1 MTRAFPSGPPDPA
14 DRSARRLTRRFV
26 LVLLAA
32 AAPVLIALAVL
43 LWRGWHEARHEA
55 LRSHEAQQ
63 RLLRSGLEQMAG
75 SARTHVA
82 VLRAFAE
89 RRLAEAPGS
98 PPYQGRVDWIDSPPP
113 ESPALGIVLA
123 DPAAMTLRDRQEAEA
138 MLPMFAV
145 SQAAH
150 QAQGLLQ
157 WSYFFSA
164 GRRLVTIYPWAP
176 ASGFLGGDH
185 PQADLAGFFDY
196 DLFRMGLPQHNP
208 DRSAYWAPVYL
219 DAGGAGLMVTHA
231 APVWVGDRFQG
242 IVGTDILLSQVSVY
256 LGTLPEAARGA
267 FVVDQAGTL
276 IAQPGGVPLSGSEP
290 RRADDLL
297 RGRDPASI
305 GPEFQADGDRWISA
319 VPVAGTPWR
328 LVTTVPD
335 AEVSAAILARLRPLL
350 ALLAA
355 IVAGMAL
362 FGLLMRAQFVRPA
375 VALARYGALP
385 AQEAIEE
392 GPPRV
397 PLPWAELCDRIALAA
412 RSQLANIRQL
422 RAMIDG
428 IPLRAVYVDADFR
441 YRDANR
447 EFLDFVGR
455 RRADLLGRHVA
466 EVLGDRVAAQY
477 ERLAPLIARGE
488 VARFEGWIEFSGAGR
503 RFLQVSILPFTAEGE
518 TRPGFLTFTRD
529 LTDLKEAEEEAER
542 SVEALREREALYRSV
557 VVSSLDAIVMMDDRG
572 DVVEFNPAAERI
584 FGFTAAE
591 AIGRKVNDLIV
602 PPAMRA
608 AHQQGLERYLTD
620 GRPRVIGRRVELV
633 ALRKDGG
640 ELPVELTVTDASASG
655 RRLFVSHLRDL
666 TEARALEAEMEQSRN
681 RLHQVEK
688 LSAMG
693 SLLAGVAHELNNPLA
708 VVVAQSALLHDKAPD
723 DATALRAEKIR
734 AAADRCGRIVK
745 SFLAMARQKPPQRER
760 LALGQVVRNGLE
772 VVGYGLRTAGVDLRL
787 DLPDDLPE
795 IEGDR
800 DMLGQVVSNIAI
812 NAQQALIGRP
822 LPRLLSLR
830 ARAAGGWVTLVIE
843 DNGPGVPEA
852 VRARIFD
859 PYFTTKA
866 VDVGTGIGL
875 SISRNVI
882 EAHGGQIKLADSAL
896 GGAGFVITLP
906 AAAGG
911 AVAAA
916 PGGRAPGGAG
926 CAVLIVDDEA
936 DVAAS
941 LAEILESRGCRCRTA
956 ATAAEAQAIVA
967 AGGIEAVF
975 TDLRMPGM
983 DGADLIRALTAV
995 APGLSGRI
1003 AVVTGD
1009 MVAGPAHLAAAALGA
1024 VPILEKPFDPADV
1037 MAVLARLR
1045 P

>member
-1 MTRAFPSGPPDPA
+1 MAAPPADPA
-14 DRSARRLTRRFV
+14 ERGARRLTRRFL
-26 LVLLAA
+26 LVLLATT
-32 AAPVLIALAVL
+32 APILLAVALL
-43 LWRGWHEARHEA
+43 LWRGYHEARTEV
-55 LRSHEAQQ
+55 LQQHEAQQ
-63 RLLRSGLEQMAG
+63 RLLRSGLEQIAG

-82 VLRAFAE
+82 VMRAYAE
-89 RRLAEAPGS
+89 RRLAETPRPAPYAGRIDWLGAPPPAS
-98 PPYQGRVDWIDSPPP
+98 PP
-113 ESPALGIVLA
+113 LGIVLG
-123 DPAAMTLRDRQEAEA
+123 DPAQLTLSDRQEAA
-138 MLPMFAV
+138 AVVPMFPVA
-145 SQAAH
+145 QAAH
-150 QAQGLLQ
+150 DAHPLLQ

-164 GRRLVTIYPWAP
+164 GRRLVAIYPWAP
-176 ASGFLGGDH
+176 ASGFLPRDGT
-185 PQADLAGFFDY
+185 AAAFAAFFDY
-196 DLFRMGLPQHNP
+196 DLFTLGLPDRNP
-208 DRSAYWAPVYL
+208 AREPYWSPVYL

-231 APVWVGDRFQG
+231 APVWVGDRFLG
-242 IVGTDILLSQVSVY
+242 VVGTDILLAQVSVY
-256 LGTLPEAARGA
+256 LGGLPEAARGS
-267 FVVDQAGTL
+267 FVVDQTGAL
-276 IAQPGGVPLSGSEP
+276 IAQPGGVPISGDSP

-297 RGRDPASI
+297 RGLAPETI
-305 GPEFQADGDRWISA
+305 GTAFRPDGDRWIAA

-328 LVTTVPD
+328 LVTTIPGH
-335 AEVSAAILARLRPLL
+335 EISAAVQMALWPLL

-355 IVAGMAL
+355 ILGGMGL

-375 VALARYGALP
+375 VALARYGAMP
-385 AQEAIEE
+385 AQEAVEQ
-392 GPPRV
+392 GAPPV
-397 PLPWAELCDRIALAA
+397 PAPWTELCDLIALAA
-412 RSQLANIRQL
+412 RRQQANIRQL

-455 RRADLLGRHVA
+455 RRADLLGRPVA
-466 EVLGDRVAAQY
+466 EVLGPRVAEQY

-488 VARFEGWIEFSGAGR
+488 VARFEGWIDFAGSGP

-518 TRPGFLTFTRD
+518 ARPGFLTFTRD
-529 LTDLKEAEEEAER
+529 LTDLKAAEDEAGR
-542 SVEALREREALYRSV
+542 SVEALRERESLYRSV
-557 VVSSLDAIVMMDDRG
+557 VVSALDAVVMMDDKG

-584 FGFTAAE
+584 FGFSAAE
-591 AIGRKVNDLIV
+591 AIGRQVSDLII
-602 PPAMRA
+602 PPETRA
-608 AHQQGLERYLTD
+608 AHRQGLARYLAEGT
-620 GRPRVIGRRVELV
+620 PRVIGRRVELV
-633 ALRKDGG
+633 AQRKDGRQ
-640 ELPVELTVTDASASG
+640 LPVELTVTDASAAG

-666 TEARALEAEMEQSRN
+666 TEARALEAEMEQSRS

-723 DATALRAEKIR
+723 PATATRAEKIR

-760 LALGQVVRNGLE
+760 LALGAVVRNALE
-772 VVGYGLRTAGVDLRL
+772 VVGYGLRSAGVDLRL
-787 DLPDDLPE
+787 DLPEDLPE

-800 DMLGQVVSNIAI
+800 DMLGQVVSNLAI

-830 ARAAGGWVTLVIE
+830 ARAAPGWLTLTIE
-843 DNGPGVPEA
+843 DNGPGVPDA
-852 VRARIFD
+852 VRARIFE

-882 EAHGGQIKLADSAL
+882 EAHGGSIKLAESAL
-896 GGAGFVITLP
+896 GGAGFVISLP
-906 AAAGG
+906 VAAVAAGAAVLPGGAAGG
-911 AVAAA
+911 A
-916 PGGRAPGGAG
+916 G
-926 CAVLIVDDEA
+926 CRVLIVDDEA

-941 LAEILESRGCRCRTA
+941 LAEILEGRGCRCRIA
-956 ATAAEAQAIVA
+956 GSAAEAQALLA
-967 AGGIEAVF
+967 AGGIDAVF
-975 TDLRMPGM
+975 TDLRMPGT
-983 DGADLIRALTAV
+983 DGAELVHLLLRA
-995 APGLSGRI
+995 APELQGRI

-1037 MAVLARLR
+1037 AAVLARLR

>member
-1 MTRAFPSGPPDPA
+1 MAAQPVDPA
-14 DRSARRLTRRFV
+14 DHSARRLTRRFV
-26 LVLLAA
+26 LVLMAA
-32 AAPVLIALAVL
+32 TAPILLALALL
-43 LWRGWHEARHEA
+43 LWRGYHETRQEVLQQHET
-55 LRSHEAQQ
+55 QQ
-63 RLLRSGLEQMAG
+63 RLLRSGLEQIAG

-82 VLRAFAE
+82 VMRAFAE
-89 RRLAEAPGS
+89 RRLAEAPRAAPYAGRIDWLGAPAPKT
-98 PPYQGRVDWIDSPPP
+98 PP
-113 ESPALGIVLA
+113 LGIVLGN
-123 DPAAMTLRDRQEAEA
+123 PAALTLSDRQEAA
-138 MLPMFAV
+138 AVVPMFSVA
-145 SQAAH
+145 QAAH
-150 QAQGLLQ
+150 DSHPLLQ

-164 GRRLVTIYPWAP
+164 GRRLVAIYPWAP
-176 ASGFLGGDH
+176 ASGFLPREGTD
-185 PQADLAGFFDY
+185 AAFAAFFDY
-196 DLFRMGLPQHNP
+196 DLFTLGLPARNAARAP
-208 DRSAYWAPVYL
+208 YWSPVYL

-231 APVWVGDRFQG
+231 APVWVDDRFVG

-256 LGTLPEAARGA
+256 LGSLPEAARGS
-267 FVVDQAGTL
+267 FVVDQTGAL
-276 IAQPGGVPLSGSEP
+276 IAQPGGVPISGDSP

-297 RGRDPASI
+297 RGLAPDQI
-305 GPEFQADGDRWISA
+305 GPTFVPDGDRWIAA
-319 VPVAGTPWR
+319 VPVEGTPWR
-328 LVTTVPD
+328 LVTTIPGH
-335 AEVSAAILARLRPLL
+335 EITAAVQTALWPLL
-350 ALLAA
+350 GLLAA
-355 IVAGMAL
+355 ILGGMVL

-375 VALARYGALP
+375 VALARYGALS
-385 AQEAIEE
+385 AQEAAEE
-392 GPPRV
+392 GV
-397 PLPWAELCDRIALAA
+397 PVVPTPWAELADRIGLAA
-412 RSQLANIRQL
+412 RGQLANIRQL

-455 RRADLLGRHVA
+455 KRADLLGRSVA
-466 EVLGDRVAAQY
+466 EVLGPSVAAEY
-477 ERLAPLIARGE
+477 ERLAPAIARGD
-488 VARFEGWIEFSGAGR
+488 VARYEGWIDFAGAGR

-518 TRPGFLTFTRD
+518 TRPGYLTFTRD
-529 LTDLKEAEEEAER
+529 LTSLKDAEDEAER
-542 SVEALREREALYRSV
+542 SVEALRAREALYRSV
-557 VVSSLDAIVMMDDRG
+557 VVSALDAIVMMDDRG

-584 FGFTAAE
+584 FGYTAAE
-591 AIGRKVNDLIV
+591 AIGRPVADLMV
-602 PPAMRA
+602 PEAMRA
-608 AHQQGLERYLTD
+608 AHRQGMERYLAE
-620 GRPRVIGRRVELV
+620 GNPRVIGRRVELQ
-633 ALRKDGG
+633 AIRKDGSVF
-640 ELPVELTVTDASASG
+640 PVELTVTDVSRGG

-666 TEARALEAEMEQSRN
+666 TEERALQHDMEQSRN

-723 DATALRAEKIR
+723 TATALRAEKIR

-760 LALGQVVRNGLE
+760 LALGQVVRNALE
-772 VVGYGLRTAGVDLRL
+772 LVGYGLRTAGVDLRL

-812 NAQQALIGRP
+812 NAQQALLSRP
-822 LPRLLSLR
+822 LPRILSLR
-830 ARAAGGWVTLVIE
+830 ARAAGGWVTLTVE

-882 EAHGGQIKLADSAL
+882 EAHGGQIKLADSGL
-896 GGAGFVITLP
+896 GGAAFVISLP
-906 AAAGG
+906 AAQAAARPAAGADTLAGAGG
-911 AVAAA
+911 LS
-916 PGGRAPGGAG
+916 
-926 CAVLIVDDEA
+926 VLIVDDEP

-941 LAEILESRGCRCRTA
+941 LAEILAGRGCRCQVA
-956 ATAAEAQAIVA
+956 GSAAEAQAIVA
-967 AGGIEAVF
+967 RGGIEAVF
-975 TDLRMPGM
+975 TDLRMPGI
-983 DGADLIRALTAV
+983 DGAQLIGALTRADPRL
-995 APGLSGRI
+995 AGRI

-1037 MAVLARLR
+1037 AAVLGRLG